1 MVKRRWGG
9 WVQTKVWLHDLYVIS
24 ILTSEV
30 DLDVTFSYIEHTLL
44 IAGAIT
50 LFKWVLRK
58 CHRSNM
64 NSIFD

>member
-9 WVQTKVWLHDLYVIS
+9 WVQTKVWLDDLYVVS

-58 CHRSNM
+58 
-64 NSIFD
+64 

>member
-1 MVKRRWGG
+1 MFKRRWGG
-9 WVQTKVWLHDLYVIS
+9 WVQTKVWLDDLYVIS

-58 CHRSNM
+58 CHIKYEFN
-64 NSIFD
+64 I